1 MLRNLSGSKI
11 IEWNKVTLDDN
22 TKDTIS
28 IHLKFENGF
37 TKSPLRSIV
46 YKVDKNLSTQK
57 KRSNNSAQTT
67 WFLNELKEW
76 VLDNINSLYN
86 KDVIE
91 KKYFKNM
98 EKHFSLKTKNSFYL
112 WQLVNLNLFLDNIKK
127 NFY

>member
-1 MLRNLSGSKI
+1 MN
-11 IEWNKVTLDDN
+11 NV
-22 TKDTIS
+22 
-28 IHLKFENGF
+28 FENGF

-46 YKVDKNLSTQK
+46 YKVDKNLSIQK

-98 EKHFSLKTKNSFYL
+98 EKHFSSKTKNSFYL